1 MSYLFTTWLN
11 FREEERTEEV
21 NNLPSETQPD
31 EVLTVREMLERHV
44 RGLPVSGS
52 EQGVYLPEE
61 VGFIPDYRTLDLTE
75 IDEYRKSYGEA
86 IERYNN
92 PEPAPAAP
100 ANTERSEVG
109 DQHPEPPSPTPNP
122 PKPPRSEPPLGPTD
136 QDPRNYQ

>member
-1 MSYLFTTWLN
+1 MSYLFNTWLN
-11 FREEERTEEV
+11 FREEERTEEF
-21 NNLPSETQPD
+21 NTLPSETQPD

-61 VGFIPDYRTLDLTE
+61 VGYIPDYRTLDLTE

-92 PEPAPAAP
+92 PEPAPAAT
-100 ANTERSEVG
+100 ANTDNGGKEHSTP
-109 DQHPEPPSPTPNP
+109 DTPPTSPTPINNP
-122 PKPPRSEPPLGPTD
+122 
-136 QDPRNYQ
+136 QA

>member
-1 MSYLFTTWLN
+1 MSYLFNTWLN

-21 NNLPSETQPD
+21 NTLPSETQPD

-92 PEPAPAAP
+92 PEPAPAAT
-100 ANTERSEVG
+100 ANTEERGTEHSTP
-109 DQHPEPPSPTPNP
+109 DTPTPP
-122 PKPPRSEPPLGPTD
+122 PTPINSP
-136 QDPRNYQ
+136 QA

>member
-1 MSYLFTTWLN
+1 MSYLFNTWLN
-11 FREEERTEEV
+11 FREEEREEEI
-21 NNLPSETQPD
+21 NTLPSETQPD

-61 VGFIPDYRTLDLTE
+61 VGYIPDYRTLDLTE

-92 PEPAPAAP
+92 PEPATAAT
-100 ANTERSEVG
+100 ANTEERGKELSTP
-109 DQHPEPPSPTPNP
+109 DTPTPP
-122 PKPPRSEPPLGPTD
+122 PTP
-136 QDPRNYQ
+136 

>member
-1 MSYLFTTWLN
+1 MSYLFNTWLN
-11 FREEERTEEV
+11 FREEERTEEF
-21 NNLPSETQPD
+21 NTLPSETQPD

-61 VGFIPDYRTLDLTE
+61 VGFIPDFRTLDLTE

-92 PEPAPAAP
+92 PAPAPAAT
-100 ANTERSEVG
+100 ANTDAGGTEHSTP
-109 DQHPEPPSPTPNP
+109 DPTP
-122 PKPPRSEPPLGPTD
+122 PT
-136 QDPRNYQ
+136 PTP

>member
-1 MSYLFTTWLN
+1 MSYLFNTWLN

-21 NNLPSETQPD
+21 NTLPSETQPD

-92 PEPAPAAP
+92 PEPATAAT
-100 ANTERSEVG
+100 ANTDVG
-109 DQHPEPPSPTPNP
+109 GTEHSTPDTPPTPPTPINNP
-122 PKPPRSEPPLGPTD
+122 
-136 QDPRNYQ
+136 QA

>member
-1 MSYLFTTWLN
+1 MSTLFNTWVN
-11 FREEERTEEV
+11 FREEERTEEI

-75 IDEYRKSYGEA
+75 IEEYRNSYGEA
-86 IERYNN
+86 IERLNN
-92 PEPAPAAP
+92 PEPAQAAS
-100 ANTERSEVG
+100 ANTESSEVG
-109 DQHPEPPSPTPNP
+109 DQHPEPSPLPSDP
-122 PKPPRSEPPLGPTD
+122 PKPP
-136 QDPRNYQ
+136 QA